1 MLSGSIGLL
10 PSASVGNKIGVFEP
24 IHGSA
29 PDIAGQGIANPIA
42 TIASASM
49 MLCYALNEHRAADRI
64 DAGIQ
69 QALAE
74 GYRTKDLAQFDA
86 KEICTTNEMG
96 SIIAN
101 YAVKCKR

>member
-10 PSASVGNKIGVFEP
+10 PSASVGDKVGVYEP

-42 TIASASM
+42 TISSASM
-49 MLCYALNEHRAADRI
+49 MLRFALGENDAADRI
-64 DAGIQ
+64 DNAIK
-69 QALAE
+69 QALSE
-74 GYRTKDLAQFDA
+74 GYRTKDLAAFEA
-86 KEICTTNEMG
+86 KEVCSTSEMG

-101 YAVKCKR
+101 YAVK